1 MCAQSAISTEIIA
14 MPKLTLDI
22 EALRVESLATAM
34 PEPLALDVAATAN
47 TCYRSCLNTACFC

>member
-1 MCAQSAISTEIIA
+1 

-22 EALRVESLATAM
+22 EALQVESLAAVA
-34 PEPLALDVAATAN
+34 PEPLALDAAATAN